1 MIEYKKIKKPSFCMN
16 IFVQSCGSLPDF
28 FFQLFFLHLMNKKDI
43 RLDLLR
49 RLESNPEY
57 TQRELSKVMGVSL
70 GKVNY
75 CLKKLTEKGLIK
87 ITNFKQSPN
96 KVGYAYLLTPK
107 GIEEKSRL
115 TFSFLKRKINEY
127 EILKIEINELKLESE
142 QIHNEKR

>member
-1 MIEYKKIKKPSFCMN
+1 MAVACLI
-16 IFVQSCGSLPDF
+16 LDL
-28 FFQLFFLHLMNKKDI
+28 LFFLHLMNKQDI

-57 TQRELSKVMGVSL
+57 TQRELSQEMGVSL

-75 CLKKLTEKGLIK
+75 CMKKLTEKGLIK
-87 ITNFKQSPN
+87 LTNFTHNSN
-96 KVGYAYLLTPK
+96 KMGYAYLLTPS

-115 TFSFLKRKINEY
+115 IFSFLKRKVIEY

-142 QIHNEKR
+142 EMDTER